1 MQHFY
6 FLLGLGALAA
16 VAFAFS
22 LWRGLRQRKRLP
34 YRVEAF
40 LLSPPQRAFCGV
52 LERAVGQEYRVYAK
66 VRAADIIEVE
76 RRLDRRA
83 RERAAERLAEQ
94 VFDFVI
100 CTRESSAIACAVN
113 LAARSRLSRRPPKNR
128 LDRICAAAKLP
139 FVRFRESDV
148 YSVVEI
154 EEQVFSAMQTL
165 RIHPRA
171 EELSAQDTRDAL
183 RDLSNVIGDKVSEPR
198 RIKRRAPPVPPTH
211 STEKATPRAP
221 TPIAPR
227 TRTEPRLH
235 LDEDLDIGSDTHMP
249 EPRIEVEFD
258 EDRPRR
264 ARI

>member
-16 VAFAFS
+16 VAFGFS
-22 LWRGLRQRKRLP
+22 LWRGLRQRNRLP
-34 YRVEAF
+34 YRVDAF
-40 LLSPPQRAFCGV
+40 LLSPPQRAFAAV
-52 LERAVGQEYRVYAK
+52 LERAVGQDYRVYAK

-154 EEQVFSAMQTL
+154 EEQVFSAMQTI
-165 RIHPRA
+165 RVHPRA

-183 RDLSNVIGDKVSEPR
+183 RDLSDVIGEKVPER
-198 RIKRRAPPVPPTH
+198 TRTKRSALPTLSTH
-211 STEKATPRAP
+211 STEQAAP
-221 TPIAPR
+221 SAPVPIKPG
-227 TRTEPRLH
+227 THTEPRLH
-235 LDEDLDIGSDTHMP
+235 LDDDLDISPESRMP

>member
-6 FLLGLGALAA
+6 FLIALGALA
-16 VAFAFS
+16 VLAFALG
-22 LWRGLRQRKRLP
+22 LWRRFRQRNRLP
-34 YRVEAF
+34 YRVDAF
-40 LLSPPQRAFCGV
+40 LLSPPERAFCAV

-66 VRAADIIEVE
+66 VRAADIIEVD
-76 RRLDRRA
+76 RRLDRRV
-83 RERAAERLAEQ
+83 RERAAERLAED

-113 LAARSRLSRRPPKNR
+113 LAGRSRLSRRPPKNR

-171 EELSAQDTRDAL
+171 EEISAQDTRDAL
-183 RDLSNVIGDKVSEPR
+183 RDLSDVIGDKVPER
-198 RIKRRAPPVPPTH
+198 ARTKRPAPPTPPTH
-211 STEKATPRAP
+211 STERATPSAP
-221 TPIAPR
+221 TPIKPR
-227 TRTEPRLH
+227 IRTEPRLH
-235 LDEDLDIGSDTHMP
+235 LDEEIDIGPEVRLP

>member
-6 FLLGLGALAA
+6 FLLGLGALVA
-16 VAFAFS
+16 VAFVFS
-22 LWRGLRQRKRLP
+22 LLRRFRQRNRSP
-34 YRVEAF
+34 YRVDAC
-40 LLSPPQRAFCGV
+40 LLTPPQRAFVAV

-76 RRLDRRA
+76 RRGDRRA

-139 FVRFRESDV
+139 FVRFRESDI

-154 EEQVFSAMQTL
+154 EEQVFSAMQAF
-165 RIHPRA
+165 RIRPRA
-171 EELSAQDTRDAL
+171 DEPSAQDTREAL
-183 RDLSNVIGDKVSEPR
+183 RDLSEVIGEKIPERR
-198 RIKRRAPPVPPTH
+198 RIKHPAPATTPAS
-211 STEKATPRAP
+211 STERAAP
-221 TPIAPR
+221 STPIPIKPR

-235 LDEDLDIGSDTHMP
+235 LDEEIDIGPDVRIA

-264 ARI
+264 ARM

>member
-6 FLLGLGALAA
+6 FLLGLGAFVALA
-16 VAFAFS
+16 FGFS
-22 LWRGLRQRKRLP
+22 VWRGLRQRNRLP
-34 YRVEAF
+34 YRVDAF
-40 LLSPPQRAFCGV
+40 LLSPPQRAFRAV

-66 VRAADIIEVE
+66 VRAADILEVE
-76 RRLDRRA
+76 RRLDRRT
-83 RERAAERLAEQ
+83 RERAEERLAEQ

-113 LAARSRLSRRPPKNR
+113 LAGRSRLSRRAPKNR

-171 EELSAQDTRDAL
+171 EELSPKDTREAL
-183 RDLSNVIGDKVSEPR
+183 RDLSDVIGNKVPEPR
-198 RIKRRAPPVPPTH
+198 RIERPARPTPPAP
-211 STEKATPRAP
+211 STGRTTPSTP
-221 TPIAPR
+221 TPIKPR

-235 LDEDLDIGSDTHMP
+235 LDEDLDIGHEEQMP

-264 ARI
+264 ARM

>member
-6 FLLGLGALAA
+6 FLIALGALATL
-16 VAFAFS
+16 AFTFS
-22 LWRGLRQRKRLP
+22 LWRRFSQRNRLP
-34 YRVEAF
+34 YRVDAF
-40 LLSPPQRAFCGV
+40 LLSPPQRAFCAV

-76 RRLDRRA
+76 RRLDRRV
-83 RERAAERLAEQ
+83 RERAAERLAEE

-139 FVRFRESDV
+139 FVRFRESDA

-165 RIHPRA
+165 KIHPRA
-171 EELSAQDTRDAL
+171 EEISAQETREAL
-183 RDLSNVIGDKVSEPR
+183 RDLSDVIGDKVPEPR
-198 RIKRRAPPVPPTH
+198 RTKRPIRSTPPTH
-211 STEKATPRAP
+211 PAEPATPSTP
-221 TPIAPR
+221 TPIKPR

-235 LDEDLDIGSDTHMP
+235 LHEDLDIGPEIRMS

-258 EDRPRR
+258 SDRPRR
-264 ARI
+264 ARV

>member
-6 FLLGLGALAA
+6 FLLGLGAFAALA
-16 VAFAFS
+16 FLFS
-22 LWRGLRQRKRLP
+22 LFRLFRLRNRLP
-34 YRVEAF
+34 YRVDAC
-40 LLSPPQRAFCGV
+40 LLSPPQRAFGAV
-52 LERAVGQEYRVYAK
+52 LERAVGQGYRVYAK
-66 VRAADIIEVE
+66 VRAADIIEVD

-83 RERAAERLAEQ
+83 RERAGEHLAEQ

-100 CTRESSAIACAVN
+100 CTRETSGIVCAVN
-113 LAARSRLSRRPPKNR
+113 LASRSRLSRRPPKDR

-165 RIHPRA
+165 RLHPLADEPSARETRA
-171 EELSAQDTRDAL
+171 AL
-183 RDLSNVIGDKVSEPR
+183 QDLSDVIVDRVREPR
-198 RIKRRAPPVPPTH
+198 RIKLQVPAAPPTP
-211 STEKATPRAP
+211 ATDRAAP
-221 TPIAPR
+221 STPIPIKPR

-235 LDEDLDIGSDTHMP
+235 LDEEIDVGPDVRMS

-258 EDRPRR
+258 SDRPKR
-264 ARI
+264 ARM

>member
-6 FLLGLGALAA
+6 FLLALGTLATL
-16 VAFAFS
+16 AFAVGS
-22 LWRGLRQRKRLP
+22 WRRFRQRNRLP
-34 YRVEAF
+34 YRVDAF
-40 LLSPPQRAFCGV
+40 LLSPPQRAFCAV
-52 LERAVGQEYRVYAK
+52 LERAVGQEYRVFAK

-76 RRLDRRA
+76 GRLDRRA
-83 RERAAERLAEQ
+83 RERAAERLAEE

-113 LAARSRLSRRPPKNR
+113 LAGRSRLSRRPPKNR

-139 FVRFRESDV
+139 FVRFREGDA

-165 RIHPRA
+165 KIHPRA
-171 EELSAQDTRDAL
+171 EELTAQDTREAL
-183 RDLSNVIGDKVSEPR
+183 RDLSDVIGDKVSDPR
-198 RIKRRAPPVPPTH
+198 RTKRAARSTPPPRSKERAP
-211 STEKATPRAP
+211 SSMP
-221 TPIAPR
+221 TPLKPKI
-227 TRTEPRLH
+227 RTEPKLH
-235 LDEDLDIGSDTHMP
+235 LDEEIDIGPEMHMP

>member
-22 LWRGLRQRKRLP
+22 LWRRLRQRNRLP
-34 YRVEAF
+34 YRVDAF
-40 LLSPPQRAFCGV
+40 LLSPPQRAFAAV
-52 LERAVGQEYRVYAK
+52 LERAVGQEYRIYAK

-83 RERAAERLAEQ
+83 RERAAERLVEQ

-154 EEQVFSAMQTL
+154 EEQVFSAMQTI
-165 RIHPRA
+165 RVHPRA
-171 EELSAQDTRDAL
+171 EELSVQDTRDAL
-183 RDLSNVIGDKVSEPR
+183 RDLSDVIGNKVPEPR
-198 RIKRRAPPVPPTH
+198 RMKRPARPSQAPSKGQTTA
-211 STEKATPRAP
+211 STP
-221 TPIAPR
+221 TPIKPR

-235 LDEDLDIGSDTHMP
+235 IDEELDIGHEERMP

-258 EDRPRR
+258 EDRPSR
-264 ARI
+264 ARM

>member
-16 VAFAFS
+16 VAFLFS
-22 LWRGLRQRKRLP
+22 LFRLLRQRNRLP
-34 YRVEAF
+34 YRVDAC
-40 LLSPPQRAFCGV
+40 LLTPQQRAFGAV
-52 LERAVGQEYRVYAK
+52 LERAVGQGYRLYAK
-66 VRAADIIEVE
+66 VRAADIIEVD

-83 RERAAERLAEQ
+83 RERAGDRLAEQ

-100 CTRESSAIACAVN
+100 CTRETSGIACAVN

-165 RIHPRA
+165 RVHPLA
-171 EELSAQDTRDAL
+171 GEPSARDTREAL
-183 RDLSNVIGDKVSEPR
+183 RSLSDVIGDEITEPR
-198 RIKRRAPPVPPTH
+198 RSKRPVPAAP
-211 STEKATPRAP
+211 STLATERAAPSSPIPIKPRM
-221 TPIAPR
+221 
-227 TRTEPRLH
+227 RTEPRLH
-235 LDEDLDIGSDTHMP
+235 LDEDIDIGPEVRMP
-249 EPRIEVEFD
+249 EPRIDVELD

>member
-6 FLLGLGALAA
+6 FLLGLGVLAA
-16 VAFAFS
+16 VAFGFS
-22 LWRGLRQRKRLP
+22 LWRGLRQRNRLP
-34 YRVEAF
+34 YRVDAF
-40 LLSPPQRAFCGV
+40 LLSPPQRAFCAV

-66 VRAADIIEVE
+66 VRAADILEVE

-83 RERAAERLAEQ
+83 RERAEERLAEQ

-100 CTRESSAIACAVN
+100 STRESSAIACAVN
-113 LAARSRLSRRPPKNR
+113 LAGRSRLSRRPPKNR

-154 EEQVFSAMQTL
+154 EEQVFSAMQTI
-165 RIHPRA
+165 RVNPRA
-171 EELSAQDTRDAL
+171 EEPPAQDTRDAL
-183 RDLSNVIGDKVSEPR
+183 RDLSDVIGDKGPEPR
-198 RIKRRAPPVPPTH
+198 RIKRQAPAAPPTA
-211 STEKATPRAP
+211 ATQRAAP
-221 TPIAPR
+221 TTPVPINPR

-235 LDEDLDIGSDTHMP
+235 IDEELDIGHEEQMP

-264 ARI
+264 ARM

>member
-16 VAFAFS
+16 VAFLFS
-22 LWRGLRQRKRLP
+22 LLRRFRHRNRLP
-34 YRVEAF
+34 YRVDAF
-40 LLSPPQRAFCGV
+40 LLSPSQRAFGAV

-94 VFDFVI
+94 VFDFVV

-139 FVRFRESDV
+139 FVRFREGDV

-154 EEQVFSAMQTL
+154 EEQVFSAMQTI

-171 EELSAQDTRDAL
+171 EEPSAQDTRAAL
-183 RDLSNVIGDKVSEPR
+183 RDLSDVIGDKVPERSR
-198 RIKRRAPPVPPTH
+198 TKRSAPPTPPTH
-211 STEKATPRAP
+211 STERATAS
-221 TPIAPR
+221 TPIPIKPA

-235 LDEDLDIGSDTHMP
+235 LDDDLDIGPEVRMP

-258 EDRPRR
+258 EDRPKR